1 MDNLKSTTLDLVVRL
16 LGDFG
21 KKRNLNITLHT
32 PTTLVNSSQVFVFKH
47 LVNGQKDLK
56 YLYSYATKNNFTM
69 LFYPNYKEEEYKNW
83 FFADI
88 DRVNKDK
95 FKIITSTLAF
105 IKVDDT
111 ANLLDF
117 CTIVGSGTG
126 VHLYIEL
133 DFSLV
138 DNEYNQLRSIVQKC
152 LLKNGVEID
161 NKNQM
166 DRMRMPG
173 SLNEKYGTRS
183 NVIIYSEGVLSQR
196 DFNSFVIHN
205 QQHLAEV
212 KENVN
217 KSDYQEKAYNLVEN
231 FDRSNIKLHNEIDIQ
246 YAYFNTKTGKIATR
260 KSCGELVN
268 YFYQKNNGGRWNTV
282 YQLFGFLY
290 VIGVLQNKRDLYRYL
305 GKIKA
310 YSRELFSK
318 KDSDFYDNDEYFA
331 VLNKCKWVNELK
343 EGDFDGVEFKDDQY
357 RKFFTAD
364 ES

>member
-21 KKRNLNITLHT
+21 KKRNLNIMLHT

-138 DNEYNQLRSIVQKC
+138 DNEYNQLRSILQKC

-166 DRMRMPG
+166 DRMRIPG
-173 SLNEKYGTRS
+173 STNEKYGTRS
-183 NVIIYSEGVLSQR
+183 NVIVYSDVVLSR
-196 DFNSFVIHN
+196 RNFNSFVIQN

-217 KSDYQEKAYNLVEN
+217 KSEYQKKAYNLVEN
-231 FDRSNIKLHNEIDIQ
+231 FDRSDIKSHNEIDTRF
-246 YAYFNTKTGKIATR
+246 AYFNTKTGKIATR
-260 KSCGELVN
+260 TSCSELIN
-268 YFYQKNNGGRWNTV
+268 YFYKKNNGGRWNTV

-290 VIGVLQNKRDLYRYL
+290 IIGVLQDKRDLYRYL

-310 YSRELFSK
+310 YSKELFSV
-318 KDSDFYDNDEYFA
+318 KDSDFYYNDEYFA
-331 VLNKCKWVNELK
+331 VLSKCKWVYDLK
-343 EGDFDGVEFKDDQY
+343 KGGFDDVRFENREY
-357 RKFFTAD
+357 EKFFTTD
-364 ES
+364 